1 VSTENNTFPFH
12 LTIAAHSVRAAV
24 NAGGSEY
31 NVTAD
36 FPPSFMYEDPEKYD
50 PENVLEGLMRG
61 NYLLRVSKYQTLP
74 DIV

>member
-1 VSTENNTFPFH
+1 
-12 LTIAAHSVRAAV
+12 
-24 NAGGSEY
+24 
-31 NVTAD
+31 
-36 FPPSFMYEDPEKYD
+36 MYEDPEKYD